1 MAISGDGSQATPYL
15 VSTIE
20 EISEAFTACRA
31 KSSAGT
37 YYVKLTT
44 DIHGGWA
51 EWPLDL
57 DFHSDSDRMID
68 FDMDGHEICEFTCGD
83 GWFRLGCMAGDT
95 FRNGKIYNIYK
106 DTGLT
111 YILSKIKFVKMSLSA
126 FVNESKSE
134 QFVGC
139 EYEKTALW
147 LRVKNYNAQNGYV
160 YHPLIKFNGYS
171 VSDPDGPYQL
181 KECDMLVIIDNVNTA
196 KCVILEANSASSP
209 IIGETCRIQG
219 HISNITPASIS
230 EYPAIMS
237 SDVAV
242 EDSVVNMELP
252 NYTGTVSS
260 SPTTIIGTGTTGV
273 INSDLIHDADDA
285 EYSMLNLIAVTDSE
299 MHSAEDLT
307 DKGFPVY
314 DISPS

>member
-15 VSTIE
+15 VSTIK

-44 DIHGGWA
+44 DIHGGWS

-68 FDMDGHEICEFTCGD
+68 FDMDGHEICDFTSD
-83 GWFRLGCMAGDT
+83 ARLGCMAKDT
-95 FRNGKIYNIYK
+95 FRNGKIYNIYR
-106 DTGLT
+106 DSSTN
-111 YILSKIKFVKMSLSA
+111 YILSKIKFVRMSVSA

-134 QFVGC
+134 MFPGC

-147 LRVKNYNAQNGYV
+147 LRVKNYNAQSGYV
-160 YHPLIKFNGYS
+160 YHPLITFNGYS
-171 VSDPDGPYQL
+171 MSDPDGPYQL
-181 KECDMLVIIDNVNTA
+181 KETDMKVIIDNVNTA

-219 HISNITPASIS
+219 QIANITPASIT

-273 INSDLIHDADDA
+273 INSDLVHDPDDAD
-285 EYSMLNLIAVTDSE
+285 YTMLNLIPVTDTE
-299 MHSAEDLT
+299 MHSAADLT